1 MNRLVPLAL
10 SSLVVVAACG
20 EKPADTA
27 TAATPPPAGLAG
39 GGSPPPT
46 GEAGGLLGLPDATVV
61 VEVNGVALDRAAFG
75 RSLQN
80 QLMAAGRPLEAL
92 PAELQSM
99 VLHRAYMQL
108 VEREIL
114 RQKGVELKL
123 VPPADVV
130 EKSIADLTA
139 RIPAGKTL
147 ADFLTEMKTDEATF
161 KKEMEAN
168 LVIAAVLES
177 GEATVPKVTDAEA
190 KAIFDERKAFFT
202 ENRSAKAR
210 QILIRALPVA
220 PPEEADK
227 ALARA
232 AEIRASVVGKTEDQ
246 FAAVAREKSEDP
258 RTRES
263 GGDMGSFT
271 ARDVLP
277 ELVDVA
283 FKLKKGE
290 VSEPIRT
297 ERGFHILFGL
307 GVTNG
312 KPRTFADVKEQ
323 IVTAE
328 TLKRRNETMETFV
341 RGIIEAAKVVEHHTP
356 PQPPRQGFGPP
367 GGPMGGP
374 GGPGGPGAP
383 RGPGAPGGA
392 PAHGPGGPGGAMA
405 PHGLPPGTDVSQL
418 PVPSKDNVLPGVRS
432 PHSAAPTGELRLG
445 EPGGS
450 PDLRLKKPE

>member
-1 MNRLVPLAL
+1 MKRIVPLLLLSLAL
-10 SSLVVVAACG
+10 STACG
-20 EKPADTA
+20 EKPADPA
-27 TAATPPPAGLAG
+27 GAAPPPPAGLAG
-39 GGSPPPT
+39 APGTPT
-46 GEAGGLLGLPDATVV
+46 TGGEAGGLLALPDATVV

-92 PAELQSM
+92 PAELQAM
-99 VLHRAYMQL
+99 VQHRAYMQL

-114 RQKGVELKL
+114 RQKGVELNL
-123 VPPADVV
+123 VPPKDVV
-130 EKSIADLTA
+130 EKSIAELTA

-147 ADFLTEMKTDEATF
+147 ADFLVEMKTDEATF

-168 LVIAAVLES
+168 LVIAAVLEA
-177 GEATVPKVTDAEA
+177 GEATVPKVTDADA
-190 KAIFDERKAFFT
+190 QSIFNARKEFYA

-220 PPEEADK
+220 PPEEIQK

-232 AEIRASVVGKTEDQ
+232 QEIRTSVVGKKEDQ
-246 FAAVAREKSEDP
+246 FAAIAREKSEDP

-277 ELVDVA
+277 ELADVA

-290 VSEPIRT
+290 VSEPIRS

-323 IVTAE
+323 IVTSE
-328 TLKRRNETMETFV
+328 QLKRRNEVMEKYV

-356 PQPPRQGFGPP
+356 PQPPRQGFAPP

-374 GGPGGPGAP
+374 GGPGPGGPPGGPG
-383 RGPGAPGGA
+383 GM
-392 PAHGPGGPGGAMA
+392 PAHGPGGAGGAMGA
-405 PHGLPPGTDVSQL
+405 HALPPGTDVSQL